1 MNGECTLNE
10 RWVNAEWTMSERWT
24 QVAEGYVNAE
34 REWTRTERK
43 RKRNMNRERT
53 MNERWTFYSESLR
66 YFPCIVLNPK
76 FGKNLHVWV
85 IKLVQED
92 SVKQKLFIND

>member
-1 MNGECTLNE
+1 MNSECTLNE

-34 REWTRTERK
+34 REWT
-43 RKRNMNRERT
+43 
-53 MNERWTFYSESLR
+53 ESLR